1 MRIAKFPLWI
11 KRIAIWY
18 AHKFILSQQYNRHT
32 CLSTL
37 QFLPIKVQMHNSTWL
52 VEYLLE
58 SSHKRKMKVTQKK
71 KKKKKTQFVNFKHE
85 SLITRLLMHNSLSL
99 VEYALERK
107 LKTNQG

>member
-1 MRIAKFPLWI
+1 
-11 KRIAIWY
+11 
-18 AHKFILSQQYNRHT
+18 
-32 CLSTL
+32 
-37 QFLPIKVQMHNSTWL
+37 MHNSTWL

-58 SSHKRKMKVTQKK
+58 SSHKRKMKVTQ
-71 KKKKKTQFVNFKHE
+71 KKKKTQFVNFKHE